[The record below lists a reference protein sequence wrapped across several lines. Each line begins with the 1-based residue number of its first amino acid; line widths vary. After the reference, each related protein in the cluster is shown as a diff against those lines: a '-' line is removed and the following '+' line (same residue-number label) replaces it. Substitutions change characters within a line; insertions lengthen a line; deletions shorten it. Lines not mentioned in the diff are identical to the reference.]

1 MKKLNRVGERY
12 ITNEG
17 YEIEIIKYN
26 SARDCAIKFT
36 VNNHIVDNLHFISI
50 KDGKIKNPY
59 YKSVCG
65 IGYFGVGIH
74 KSRCK
79 KYDVWVTML
88 SRCYSGRYNSYNNC
102 SVCGYWHNYQIFGNW
117 FDNNY
122 NTKTMSK
129 WALDKDI
136 LVKGNK
142 IYSPETCCFVPNQ
155 INNLIK
161 VNRNKE
167 FPLGVLKN
175 NNRFSAFIVRN
186 QKTKNLGRYSTP
198 EEAFQVYKDAKEQ
211 YIKEVADKWKDKID
225 SKVYQAMYN
234 YKVEITD

>member
-36 VNNHIVDNLHFISI
+36 VN
-50 KDGKIKNPY
+50 
-59 YKSVCG
+59 
-65 IGYFGVGIH
+65 
-74 KSRCK
+74 
-79 KYDVWVTML
+79 
-88 SRCYSGRYNSYNNC
+88 
-102 SVCGYWHNYQIFGNW
+102 
-117 FDNNY
+117 
-122 NTKTMSK
+122 
-129 WALDKDI
+129 
-136 LVKGNK
+136 
-142 IYSPETCCFVPNQ
+142 NQ

-186 QKTKNLGRYSTP
+186 QKTKNLGTFITP
-198 EEAFQVYKDAKEQ
+198 EEAFKAYKIAKEQ